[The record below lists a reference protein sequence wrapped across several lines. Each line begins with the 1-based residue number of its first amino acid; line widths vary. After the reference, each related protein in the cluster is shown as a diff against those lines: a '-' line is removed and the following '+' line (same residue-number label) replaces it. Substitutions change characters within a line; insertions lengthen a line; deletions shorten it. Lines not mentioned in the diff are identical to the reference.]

1 MYEVGTPAVSID
13 SGQAL
18 QTAGDMRGERGLA
31 DIFQA
36 LQLTNEHP
44 LGKKDNRKSIFIYI
58 YISQSLTKSQPVL
71 KYERRYTAEF

>member
-1 MYEVGTPAVSID
+1 MYEVSPPAVSID
-13 SGQAL
+13 RGQAL

-36 LQLTNEHP
+36 LQLTNENP

-58 YISQSLTKSQPVL
+58 YFSVPDKKSAML
-71 KYERRYTAEF
+71 RI

>member
-1 MYEVGTPAVSID
+1 MYEVSAPAVSID

-36 LQLTNEHP
+36 LQLTNENP

-58 YISQSLTKSQPVL
+58 YTFFSP
-71 KYERRYTAEF
+71 